1 MIKLSRFKL
10 LPLQQLQVSQSLFYD
25 YDAGHRK
32 HCKYCETALAK
43 VGLYCQFVLIVVCLH
58 FHTICTVCIVC
69 IFHIVCIDFTF
80 CIACIVCIVH
90 IVYIVR
96 IICIV
101 WIVGIVCIA

>member
-58 FHTICTVCIVC
+58 FHNICIVC

-101 WIVGIVCIA
+101 CIVGIVCID